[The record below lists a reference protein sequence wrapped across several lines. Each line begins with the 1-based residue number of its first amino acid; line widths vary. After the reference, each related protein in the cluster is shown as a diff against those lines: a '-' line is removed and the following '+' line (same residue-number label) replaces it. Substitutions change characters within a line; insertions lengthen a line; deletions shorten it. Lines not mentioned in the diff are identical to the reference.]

1 MAFNI
6 DLHTHTFFSGDG
18 VSSPEENIAAAREKG
33 LHGFAITDHN
43 TCDAIT
49 YLLEKGLM
57 REDGLPVDGFLIIP
71 GVEVTT
77 AEGHLLCIGATLP
90 YLKGKPARE
99 VCEIIHERGGL
110 AIPPHPYDLFRAGIR
125 FPVLETLPI
134 DALEVFNAATTL
146 RRYNRYAFKYAQ
158 MRGLPMTASSDAHHS
173 EAIGTAYTIVNTDD
187 YSVHDIVTQLV
198 KSNELNQNY
207 LTPRDSVRKTW
218 NNWMR
223 LRRRRKLPTATAK
236 FENGKREVGIAS
248 VVAYVIVEI
257 DVLDPAVGTENT
269 RSSRARPCSNT
280 AANTSSAGCD
290 RSSGGRLEAE
300 AHRCSRVRIDGARQG
315 MAALRRIS

>member
-1 MAFNI
+1 MPLNI
-6 DLHTHTFFSGDG
+6 DLHCHTFFSGDG

-33 LHGFAITDHN
+33 LHGIAITDHN

-57 REDGLPVDGFLIIP
+57 REDGLPVDNFLIVP

-158 MRGLPMTASSDAHHS
+158 FRGLPMTASSDAHHA
-173 EAIGTAYTIVNTDD
+173 EAIGTAYTILNTDD
-187 YSVHDIVTQLV
+187 FSVRGVIAQLI
-198 KSNELNQNY
+198 KSNDLNQNY
-207 LTPRDSVRKTW
+207 LTPRDSMRKTW
-218 NNWMR
+218 NNWLR
-223 LRRRRKLPTATAK
+223 LRRRKKLPVTSAK
-236 FENGKREVGIAS
+236 SENGNE
-248 VVAYVIVEI
+248 
-257 DVLDPAVGTENT
+257 T
-269 RSSRARPCSNT
+269 SR
-280 AANTSSAGCD
+280 
-290 RSSGGRLEAE
+290 
-300 AHRCSRVRIDGARQG
+300 
-315 MAALRRIS
+315 